1 MQTTDFGKEVKKRLV
16 DLEKTQLW
24 LCGEVTGRTG
34 LYLDI
39 PYLNR
44 IFAGVRKPQ
53 RIIRAIR
60 EILDLPEEEKE

>member
-24 LCGEVTGRTG
+24 LCGEVTSRTG

-53 RIIRAIR
+53 RIIKAIR
-60 EILDLPEEEKE
+60 EVLDLPPEEEE